1 MPGVIGKG
9 CVTMGISDFS
19 LEGKKAVVI
28 GGKQGLGKAY
38 ALTFAEAGADVA
50 VADVTTEDGMLDS
63 VAGQIEGFGRRALAA
78 RVDISK
84 KADIDDLVKKVMAEF
99 GTIDIWA
106 NVAVRYHQGGLLDL
120 DEADWDLLTDTN
132 LKGYWMACQ
141 AVIPIMRERKKGSII
156 NMTSQ
161 AGLRAFSPTMLGNY
175 GITKAGIVMM
185 TKQLARHLASDNV
198 RVNAIAL
205 SQVRPDPMPT
215 EEDAKGDP
223 EMLQRV
229 QWMKQFLEGS
239 ARGIP
244 MQRIAEPVEIA
255 NGALYLASD
264 ASSFVTGHVL
274 VIDGG
279 NIA

>member
-1 MPGVIGKG
+1 
-9 CVTMGISDFS
+9 MGISDFS

-28 GGKQGLGKAY
+28 GGKQGLGMAY
-38 ALTFAEAGADVA
+38 SLTFAEAGADVA
-50 VADVTTEDGMLDS
+50 VTDIVDDDGMLDA
-63 VAGQIEGFGRRALAA
+63 VGENIRGFGRNCLTAK
-78 RVDISK
+78 VDISQ
-84 KADIDDLVKKVMAEF
+84 KADIDSLIEKVMAEF

-106 NVAVRYHQGGLLDL
+106 NVAVRYHPRGLLDL
-120 DEADWDLLTDTN
+120 SEGEWDTLTDTN

-161 AGLRAFSPTMLGNY
+161 AGLRAFPPTGLGNY

-185 TKQLARHLASDNV
+185 TKQLARHLARDNV

-205 SQVRPDPMPT
+205 SQVRPDPMLT
-215 EEDAKGDP
+215 EEEAKGDP
-223 EMLQRV
+223 EKERRYEYS
-229 QWMKQFLEGS
+229 KQFLARS
-239 ARGIP
+239 AAGIP
-244 MQRIAEPVEIA
+244 MGRIADPVEIA

-264 ASSFVTGHVL
+264 AASFVTGHVL

>member
-1 MPGVIGKG
+1 
-9 CVTMGISDFS
+9 MGISDFS
-19 LEGKKAVVI
+19 LEGKKAVVV
-28 GGKQGLGKAY
+28 GGRKGLGKAY

-50 VADVTTEDGMLDS
+50 IADVEVTDGLLDD
-63 VAGQIEGFGRRALAA
+63 VAEKIRGFGRRALAVQ
-78 RVDISK
+78 VDISR
-84 KADIDDLVKKVMAEF
+84 KADIDNLVREVMAEF

-106 NVAVRYHQGGLLDL
+106 NVAVRYHPSGLLEL
-120 DEADWDLLTDTN
+120 DEEGWDVLTDTN
-132 LKGYWMACQ
+132 LKGYWLACQ
-141 AVIPIMRERKKGSII
+141 AVIPIMMERKKGSII

-161 AGLRAFSPTMLGNY
+161 AGLRAFHPMILGNY
-175 GITKAGIVMM
+175 GITKAGIVML
-185 TKQLARHLASDNV
+185 TKQLALQLAKHNV

-215 EEDAKGDP
+215 EEDVKGNP
-223 EMLQRV
+223 ELLEKLGGLQ
-229 QWMKQFLEGS
+229 QFLERS
-239 ARGIP
+239 AAGIP
-244 MQRIAEPVEIA
+244 LGRIAEPDEIA

>member
-1 MPGVIGKG
+1 
-9 CVTMGISDFS
+9 MGISDFS
-19 LEGKKAVVI
+19 LEGKKAVVV

-50 VADVTTEDGMLDS
+50 VTDIEVADGMLDA
-63 VAGQIEGFGRRALAA
+63 VAGQIEQYGRRCLTAK
-78 RVDISK
+78 VDISK
-84 KADIDDLVKKVMAEF
+84 KADIDDLIKKVLAEF

-106 NVAVRYHQGGLLDL
+106 NVAVRYHPSGLLEL
-120 DEADWDLLTDTN
+120 NEEDWDILTDTN
-132 LKGYWMACQ
+132 LKGYWLACQ
-141 AVIPIMRERKKGSII
+141 AIAPIMVERKKGSII

-161 AGLRAFSPTMLGNY
+161 AGLRAFSPTILGNY
-175 GITKAGIVMM
+175 GITKAGIVML
-185 TKQLARHLASDNV
+185 TKQLARHLARHNV

-215 EEDAKGDP
+215 EEKAKGDP
-223 EMLQRV
+223 EMLQKIGSM
-229 QWMKQFLEGS
+229 QQFLDQAAAS
-239 ARGIP
+239 IP
-244 MQRIAEPVEIA
+244 LGRIAEPVEIA

>member
-1 MPGVIGKG
+1 
-9 CVTMGISDFS
+9 MGIADFS

-28 GGKQGLGKAY
+28 GAKQGLGMAY
-38 ALTFAEAGADVA
+38 ALTFAEAGADV
-50 VADVTTEDGMLDS
+50 VVTDVITSDGMLES
-63 VAGQIEGFGRRALAA
+63 VGEKIRQMGRQCLVEQ
-78 RVDISK
+78 VDISQK
-84 KADIDDLVKKVMAEF
+84 DDINGLVDKVMAEF

-106 NVAVRYHQGGLLDL
+106 NVAVRYHPGGLLDL
-120 DEADWDLLTDTN
+120 SEEDWDLLTDTN
-132 LKGYWMACQ
+132 LKGYWMACK
-141 AVIPIMRERKKGSII
+141 AVIPIMVRNRKGSII

-161 AGLRAFSPTMLGNY
+161 AGLRAFSPTLLGNY

-185 TKQLARHLASDNV
+185 TKQLARHLAAYNV

-205 SQVRPDPMPT
+205 SQVRPDPMPS
-215 EEDAKGDP
+215 EEQANSNP
-223 EMLQRV
+223 EMREKLGSV
-229 QWMKQFLEGS
+229 QEFLDRS
-239 ARGIP
+239 AAGIP
-244 MQRIAEPVEIA
+244 MKRIAEPVEIA